1 MAKSYF
7 MYHVSIALLIPWL
20 NLLLSSC
27 LVLLDYFVFYF
38 AFFLEFN
45 SEVERV
51 HPEYDSNKRLT
62 WLVRVRDLTKS
73 EDNVMESVFDAV
85 MICNG

>member
-1 MAKSYF
+1 M
-7 MYHVSIALLIPWL
+7 
-20 NLLLSSC
+20 
-27 LVLLDYFVFYF
+27 FYF

-51 HPEYDSNKRLT
+51 HPEYDSNQRLT

>member
-1 MAKSYF
+1 MVYF
-7 MYHVSIALLIPWL
+7 G
-20 NLLLSSC
+20 
-27 LVLLDYFVFYF
+27 
-38 AFFLEFN
+38 FFLEFN

-51 HPEYDSNKRLT
+51 HPEYDSNQRLT

-85 MICNG
+85 IICNG